1 MEPKKEEKGGF
12 SVGGKKID
20 VGPSRGF
27 DQGSAYDAM
36 NSEQEGIGKTGSG
49 NGGGKYEKNSE
60 TLDGRDYSAF
70 NRDYEKGAE
79 EPGNY

>member
-1 MEPKKEEKGGF
+1 MEPKKESNGGF

-36 NSEQEGIGKTGSG
+36 NSEESGKGSNGSG
-49 NGGGKYEKNSE
+49 TYGGDYAKNSE
-60 TLDGRDYSAF
+60 NLEGDKF
-70 NRDYEKGAE
+70 
-79 EPGNY
+79 